1 MDKIGRSALHAVCAT
16 HGYEG
21 DRIDIAERL
30 INKRCGVYDLDDA
43 GQSAHHVVALI
54 NITISFQKKFSF
66 INITLTTS
74 PMKWSL
80 SISITDVNTA

>member
-1 MDKIGRSALHAVCAT
+1 MNNNCNMDIRDKIGRSALHAVCAT

-43 GQSAHHVVALI
+43 GQSALQEHMHG
-54 NITISFQKKFSF
+54 
-66 INITLTTS
+66 
-74 PMKWSL
+74 
-80 SISITDVNTA
+80 